1 MENQKNIADAR
12 LITGDQGT
20 GKTCTATAL
29 VVDDVHA
36 NINSL
41 IFPTGEFRKAET
53 LKPDDIDFMLSHK
66 ISYDP
71 LKHMR
76 VFSED
81 GETSKVIVK
90 PKGCIVGSPVKV
102 FANYHFYGIKSVFI
116 TLPLILEHINDRLFT
131 DGWLVLDES
140 TLTDKRD
147 TMTREGKLIA
157 KLGALT
163 RRRGLHTLIISQYV
177 DMVQSRF
184 NRFATTRVAC
194 SYDKKTKMITLDVNQ
209 RSEFMRSTSFYEPKY
224 RPYYKHDEIVE
235 IPQNQINEAL
245 KKFYESENM
254 DIPQL
259 VRASR

>member
-1 MENQKNIADAR
+1 MEDSKNIADVR
-12 LITGDQGT
+12 LITGDQGN
-20 GKTCTATAL
+20 GKTCLATAL
-29 VVDDVHA
+29 VTDDVHA
-36 NINSL
+36 NISSL

-53 LKPDDIDFMLSHK
+53 LKQDDIDFMQARK
-66 ISYDP
+66 IEYDP
-71 LKHMR
+71 LKHLR
-76 VFSED
+76 VFSAD
-81 GETSKVIVK
+81 DKSSKIIVK
-90 PKGCIVGSPVKV
+90 PKGCIVGSPVKI
-102 FANYHFYGIKSVFI
+102 FANFHFYGFKFVFI
-116 TLPLILEHINDRLFT
+116 TLPLILEHINDNLFT
-131 DGWLVLDES
+131 DAWLVLDES

-157 KLGALT
+157 KLGSMI

-194 SYDKKTKMITLDVNQ
+194 TYDKKTKMISLDVNQ
-209 RSEFMRSTSFYEPKY
+209 RSEVMRSTSFYEPKY